1 MLHSY
6 PTDIALAIYVQK
18 SVLVQ
23 ILSLGDFGCPKLDV
37 KPFREKSRG
46 PDADE
51 SLENIRCDF
60 TR

>member
-1 MLHSY
+1 LAGMLHSY

-37 KPFREKSRG
+37 KRVFS
-46 PDADE
+46 
-51 SLENIRCDF
+51 
-60 TR
+60 